1 MDWKSVFIPLSSP
14 SEVFLCGGYN
24 GELILADLWKINLQ
38 TFQWTKLPTVMPEP
52 AYFHCA
58 AVTPVST
65 SHTHTF
71 LDVRFSITSLS
82 PPSPLPGW
90 LYVCAWWSGE
100 HVREQEDWVSVQ
112 GVASGAQPAGAD
124 LGEAAQGLPSPGSA
138 LLPAASQPG
147 PHTHPHPAPQV
158 DHHALTADV
167 GTGQSKDSGEG
178 QWIVDGTELT
188 PFPATTEQRD

>member
-65 SHTHTF
+65 SHTRTLF
-71 LDVRFSITSLS
+71 WMYDFQSRLS
-82 PPSPLPGW
+82 
-90 LYVCAWWSGE
+90 
-100 HVREQEDWVSVQ
+100 
-112 GVASGAQPAGAD
+112 
-124 LGEAAQGLPSPGSA
+124 
-138 LLPAASQPG
+138 LLPLLSQAG
-147 PHTHPHPAPQV
+147 CMYVHGGV
-158 DHHALTADV
+158 V
-167 GTGQSKDSGEG
+167 NMSENRRTGSLYKVWLVVPSLL
-178 QWIVDGTELT
+178 ELT
-188 PFPATTEQRD
+188 WERLLKAFPRLAQLSSLQLLSLGLTHTLIQRLK